1 MKKTNY
7 LEKRIG
13 VQLRNNSL
21 KSGSGTARNG
31 NFAKA
36 QAHEAGSWETHSVQK
51 QLPYPKPYH
60 TRREIALRAST
71 SVGDREGG
79 SRKDCMDIIH

>member
-1 MKKTNY
+1 MGKKTY

-21 KSGSGTARNG
+21 KSGSGTVRNS

-36 QAHEAGSWETHSVQK
+36 QAHEASSWKTHSVQK
-51 QLPYPKPYH
+51 QLPYPTLPYP
-60 TRREIALRAST
+60 T
-71 SVGDREGG
+71 
-79 SRKDCMDIIH
+79 